1 MALSR
6 DQILGAP
13 KPELVEVQVPA
24 FGGSVFV
31 KPFTIGV
38 SEKFYDDNAAA
49 KGADYSARL
58 IVATVVDEAGSPLF
72 TDADIPAIREI
83 PAQSLKDVV
92 QAALRA
98 NRILDDP
105 VGDAEKN

>member
-1 MALSR
+1 
-6 DQILGAP
+6 
-13 KPELVEVQVPA
+13 
-24 FGGSVFV
+24 
-31 KPFTIGV
+31 
-38 SEKFYDDNAAA
+38 
-49 KGADYSARL
+49 
-58 IVATVVDEAGSPLF
+58 VVDEAGSPLF